1 MTGLAGLSDLAGQ
14 AGLADL
20 AGQAGL
26 ASPMNLSFDNKCY
39 YPPSTPNLL
48 PRLPPTPN

>member
-14 AGLADL
+14 AVLADL
-20 AGQAGL
+20 AGQVGL
-26 ASPMNLSFDNKCY
+26 ASLMSFDNKCY
-39 YPPSTPNLL
+39 SPPSTPNLL